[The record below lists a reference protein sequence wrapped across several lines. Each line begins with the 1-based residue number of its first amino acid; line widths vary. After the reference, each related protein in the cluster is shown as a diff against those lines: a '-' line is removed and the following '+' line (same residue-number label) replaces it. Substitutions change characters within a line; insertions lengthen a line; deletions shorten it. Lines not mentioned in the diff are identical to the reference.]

1 MASEYKKGKLP
12 KGHNFSGR
20 LLLGRWVYCKKC
32 LMVKL
37 NNRASQKKAQQSCK
51 GDKYDDYELD

>member
-1 MASEYKKGKLP
+1 MQYKKGKVP

-20 LLLGRWVYCKKC
+20 LLLGRWSYCKKC
-32 LMVKL
+32 LIVNL
-37 NNRASQKKAQQSCK
+37 NNKASRKKVEQACK